1 MSLSTKKRVLI
12 ITYYWPPSGG
22 VGVHRC
28 LKFAKYLRDFGWEP
42 IIYTADNA
50 QYPYFDE
57 TNFIHI
63 PEGITILKQPIWE
76 PYSMFK
82 IASGRKASS
91 SMNNPVHVRDKRSW
105 VDNLAIWIRGN
116 FFIPDARKFWIKPS
130 VKYLSAWLK
139 ENPVD
144 AILSDGPP
152 HTNTEIACRLS
163 RKFDIPWL
171 ADFQDPWTQVDYFKL
186 LKLTPWAYRKH
197 SNMEQMALKTA
208 KKTTI
213 ASPTWKRDLES
224 IGAHNVDVIFW
235 GYDEQEFQKTE
246 QKLDTKFSITHAGLL
261 GFDRL
266 PETLFKILGELKS
279 ENPQFAADLKIDFPG
294 SVDYSIVEELK
305 KNNLFENCWL
315 PGNISRINAI
325 ERTFNSQILLLP
337 LNKAENAQGRI
348 PGKLFECMRAKRP
361 ILCLGPETSDVKTI
375 IESTK
380 TGMSFHYD
388 DYDGIRIFITDKYNL
403 FLNNENIVTPLE
415 LEQYSVRNQTAKI
428 AEYLNSIIQQ

>member
-152 HTNTEIACRLS
+152 HTNTEIACRLP

-388 DYDGIRIFITDKYNL
+388 DYDGIRKFITDKYNL